1 MEPKER
7 GASAHPAKR
16 CFAFRDH
23 RPLVPTNHRSRSRF
37 LARFVNICL
46 HAMHRYW
53 ERKANARNANE
64 SSSSRKMLRRRS
76 SRSIRLA
83 IPSHAPSA
91 INSLKEKR
99 RCKDGRGSAIDVA
112 RSFPSNCIETRSG
125 GCSKKTNRSTEAWD
139 RYTHARDGHSCDR
152 IQSGRSDTHSSRSTK
167 KGGFECASAKFPER
181 SLVLAASPEA
191 GWTDLGD
198 LGGLPMAYAPPTQ
211 RAVRRGSLPSGRD
224 RVVYILPGIF
234 FLIVSVLAILAS
246 LIQGVIYSLAIAVAT
261 EKNPEVIP
269 YIVGYL
275 VGSVLV
281 LSLGILE
288 FAAGIALIR
297 QRGLGLAKAASIV
310 CCIPCTCFFFALPI
324 GIWGC
329 ILLFSQKATRD
340 FK

>member
-1 MEPKER
+1 MQGRKGKCHRCGEVFSIQLHRNKGPEVAAKKPTVAPKPGIDTPMRATATPVTESNQDAATHIR
-7 GASAHPAKR
+7 PDRQRKVVSSAPQQS
-16 CFAFRDH
+16 FQND
-23 RPLVPTNHRSRSRF
+23 PL
-37 LARFVNICL
+37 
-46 HAMHRYW
+46 
-53 ERKANARNANE
+53 
-64 SSSSRKMLRRRS
+64 SSL
-76 SRSIRLA
+76 
-83 IPSHAPSA
+83 P
-91 INSLKEKR
+91 
-99 RCKDGRGSAIDVA
+99 
-112 RSFPSNCIETRSG
+112 
-125 GCSKKTNRSTEAWD
+125 
-139 RYTHARDGHSCDR
+139 
-152 IQSGRSDTHSSRSTK
+152 
-167 KGGFECASAKFPER
+167 
-181 SLVLAASPEA
+181 SPEA

-246 LIQGVIYSLAIAVAT
+246 LIQGVIYSLAIAFAT

-275 VGSVLV
+275 VGCILV